1 MTTRAHRGR
10 ANRSARN
17 ADEGGDGI
25 LLAASDL
32 LALLKRLEPDA
43 RRQPERN
50 RVVRVPGRVNL
61 IGEHTDYNEGFVL
74 PAAID
79 LEVQLAFVPTDD
91 RRVEITLA
99 DGAERR
105 GFALDAIGP
114 AGGAWIDYVAAT
126 AWSLAEAGV
135 AVRGFRGVLSSSL
148 PASVG
153 LASSAAIE
161 LAAAWAL
168 AQTQGRQLDPLVLAQ
183 RCQHGENAY
192 VGVNCG
198 LMDQAAESLA
208 EAGCA
213 LLLDCRTLD
222 SRSVRL
228 PLEEYQ
234 LVVCDTGSRRRLSAS
249 QYNAR
254 RAECEAAALLLASED
269 PSIRTLRDVTPE
281 MLTGIRSR
289 LDSQAYRRA
298 EHVVRENQRVQQ
310 AVVALEGGDM
320 PTVGEL
326 FAESHASLRDL
337 YDVSSPELDA
347 MVEVAAAV
355 PGVVATRMTG
365 AGFGGCTVS
374 LVERGAGEDLQT
386 AVMARYP
393 ARTGLTPR
401 VFAVESAAGASLL
414 QPDD

>member
-1 MTTRAHRGR
+1 MTIRADRE
-10 ANRSARN
+10 RSSQPEVIA
-17 ADEGGDGI
+17 AEGHGGI
-25 LLAASDL
+25 ALAAGGL
-32 LALLKRLEPDA
+32 LALLERLEPEA
-43 RRQPERN
+43 RRKPERN

-74 PAAID
+74 PAAIG

-99 DGAERR
+99 DGGDRR
-105 GFALDAIGP
+105 GFALDAIAP
-114 AGGAWIDYVAAT
+114 AGGGWIDYVAGT
-126 AWSLAEAGV
+126 AWSLAEAGL
-135 AVRGFRGVLSSSL
+135 ALRGFRGVLSSSL
-148 PASVG
+148 PVSVG

-168 AQTQGRQLDPLVLAQ
+168 AQPQEAQLDPMMLAQ
-183 RCQHGENAY
+183 RCQHAENAY

-222 SRSVRL
+222 SRLVRL
-228 PLEEYQ
+228 PLERYQ
-234 LVVCDTGSRRRLSAS
+234 LVVCDTGSGRRLSTS

-254 RAECEAAALLLASED
+254 RAECEAAAILLASED
-269 PSIRTLRDVTPE
+269 PSIHTLRDVTPE

-289 LDSQAYRRA
+289 LDRQAYRRVG
-298 EHVVRENQRVQQ
+298 HVVRENERVQR
-310 AVVALEGGDM
+310 AVVALEAGDM
-320 PTVGEL
+320 PTVGRL

-337 YDVSSPELDA
+337 YEVSSPELDS
-347 MVEVAAAV
+347 MVEIAAAV

-374 LVERGAGEDLQT
+374 FVERGAVEDLQS
-386 AVMARYP
+386 AVLARYP

-401 VFAVESAAGASLL
+401 VFAVETAAGASLL
-414 QPDD
+414 QPDA